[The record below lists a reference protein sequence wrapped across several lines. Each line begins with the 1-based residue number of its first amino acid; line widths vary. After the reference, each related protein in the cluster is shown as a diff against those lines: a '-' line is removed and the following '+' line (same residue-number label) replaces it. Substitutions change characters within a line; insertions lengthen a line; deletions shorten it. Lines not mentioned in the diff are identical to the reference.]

1 MFSQLVRFLSSSLNI
16 ELGKNTFVQGANWLF
31 NLKYV
36 RWQQRDTLTR
46 NLLGHRSTQPSKVWP
61 VNFYISYII
70 YHILQ
75 NQPTHPS
82 KVCQEVSQVSRI
94 LLTGEVQH
102 GNLSIL
108 NLFSYL
114 LRTKDIWDKSLFD
127 EPVCDQHC
135 LINSAKKM
143 FGSKKFKKFSFE
155 GPFYGLSSALVKL
168 PNILRRAGRSLQGFV
183 ITQHFTRPIC

>member
-1 MFSQLVRFLSSSLNI
+1 M
-16 ELGKNTFVQGANWLF
+16 
-31 NLKYV
+31 
-36 RWQQRDTLTR
+36 
-46 NLLGHRSTQPSKVWP
+46 
-61 VNFYISYII
+61 
-70 YHILQ
+70 
-75 NQPTHPS
+75 
-82 KVCQEVSQVSRI
+82 SRI

-108 NLFSYL
+108 NLYSYL

-155 GPFYGLSSALVKL
+155 GPLHGLSSALVKL
-168 PNILRRAGRSLQGFV
+168 PNILRRTGRSLQGFSDNNIFHIWSTDCQIGVCLSKKSELKVMPMKV
-183 ITQHFTRPIC
+183 IPMNIQKRFGQFVYCYLRKKYFE